1 MEITVSQN
9 ARTTKDHRTGTKS
22 LSNSSQRSPF
32 SSSLPPSAIPPISAS
47 HTWHKHIHL
56 YGFSDRTVMALH
68 KQIVA
73 MQKHLGNTDISR

>member
-22 LSNSSQRSPF
+22 SSNSSQLSPF
-32 SSSLPPSAIPPISAS
+32 HPSSLHLRLSQE
-47 HTWHKHIHL
+47 HIHHC
-56 YGFSDRTVMALH
+56 GFSDRTVMAPH